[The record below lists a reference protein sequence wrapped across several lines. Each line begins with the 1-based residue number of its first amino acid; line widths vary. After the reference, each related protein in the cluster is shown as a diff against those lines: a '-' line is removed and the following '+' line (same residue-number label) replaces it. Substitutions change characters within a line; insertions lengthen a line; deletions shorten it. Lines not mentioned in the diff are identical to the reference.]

1 MELHVRKTLQLASR
15 LVLSSIVRILASSRA
30 IDADRENRKSSN
42 SNNSPL
48 ELFLSLDCSSL
59 FLSFFFPSSFR
70 FEIYQAEGFFQLRI
84 IFSPID
90 SLRVLKK

>member
-59 FLSFFFPSSFR
+59 FLSFFFPSSFPG
-70 FEIYQAEGFFQLRI
+70 FEIYRRL
-84 IFSPID
+84 FST
-90 SLRVLKK
+90 SNNFLSY